1 MAKAKLIL
9 LPSNSMDSNKKKDRD
24 ENELIR
30 LPKSSRERLGSTIP
44 VEVYSDTNDTE
55 NRIRSAQLLNIFE
68 AFIKDIKDCKDKN
81 MTPEELSR
89 VGFVTTKTFKKIVKD
104 TEKNSIW
111 VANEIHDTVIGADP
125 EFLLFDQNGDV
136 VRANN
141 VLSYYGELGC
151 DGAMAEVRPKP
162 AIKPEELISNI
173 LEILKNVDLTNPISS
188 YNWIAGCYY
197 KDNVRD
203 YPIGG
208 HIHIGNPIQITKLDA
223 EKRESFF
230 KVLNKIL
237 DELLAIPMVKIDGSV
252 HGSAR
257 RTQCA
262 MGKYGY
268 YGGWRP
274 CDGRL
279 EHRTLSGLWLM
290 HPTLATCVLGTV
302 KAIIDEVFH
311 LVINYDLDMNYIFP
325 DKLKGS
331 NLWSDNFKN
340 WKDIP
345 LALDMGCISDS
356 SYMIDFLHK
365 SNASRITHSFVNNW
379 HKKMKSLSTYNT
391 YAKYIDGFAE
401 MLRVGHKEYNQFD
414 KTLQKNWLEGKKFII
429 DF

>member
-9 LPSNSMDSNKKKDRD
+9 IPSISMDNNKKKERN
-24 ENELIR
+24 ENGLIR
-30 LPKSSRERLGSTIP
+30 LPKSSRDRLGSTKP
-44 VEVYSDTNDTE
+44 VEVYSNINNTE
-55 NRIRSAQLLNIFE
+55 NRIKSAQLLNIFE
-68 AFIKDIKDCKDKN
+68 AFIKDIKDCKNKN
-81 MTPEELSR
+81 MTPDELSR
-89 VGFVTTKTFKKIVKD
+89 IGFVTTETFKKIVKD
-104 TEKNSIW
+104 TEKSNIW

-125 EFLLFDQNGDV
+125 EFLLFDQNKDV

-141 VLSYYGELGC
+141 VLSNHGELGC

-162 AIKPEELISNI
+162 AIKPEELTSNI

-188 YNWIAGCYY
+188 YGWTAGCYY
-197 KDNVRD
+197 KDNIRD

-208 HIHIGNPIQITKLDA
+208 HIHIGNPIQITKLDVN
-223 EKRESFF
+223 KRESFF
-230 KVLNKIL
+230 RVLNKIL

-252 HGSAR
+252 YGSAR
-257 RTQCA
+257 RTKCE

-268 YGGWRP
+268 YGGWRL

-290 HPTLATCVLGTV
+290 HPTLAICVLGTV

-325 DKLKGS
+325 DKLKEL
-331 NLWSDNFKN
+331 NLWSSSFKS

-356 SYMIDFLHK
+356 DYMIDFLHK

-379 HKKMKSLSTYNT
+379 HKKMKSLSTYNI
-391 YAKYIDGFAE
+391 YAKYIDGLAE
-401 MLRVGHKEYNQFD
+401 ILKIGHKEYDKFD
-414 KTLQKNWLEGKKFII
+414 KSLQKNWLEGKKFIVE
-429 DF
+429 F